1 MFELPMAFNV
11 HGQRFLREPL
21 VAIMKTKSATIAFF
35 SSPPFLLLTL
45 SLSLSLSL
53 SPFLFLRYCDFG
65 PSRASETCLLTPF
78 YSKIR

>member
-11 HGQRFLREPL
+11 YGQRFLREPL
-21 VAIMKTKSATIAFF
+21 VAIMKTKGATIAFF
-35 SSPPFLLLTL
+35 SSPPFLLLT
-45 SLSLSLSL
+45 LSL